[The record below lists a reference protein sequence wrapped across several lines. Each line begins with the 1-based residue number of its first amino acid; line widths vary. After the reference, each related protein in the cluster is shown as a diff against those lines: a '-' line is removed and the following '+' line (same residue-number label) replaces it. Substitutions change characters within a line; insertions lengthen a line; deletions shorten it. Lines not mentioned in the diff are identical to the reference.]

1 MRDER
6 AYLADMIFSAR
17 RIQKIV
23 AGKSLEAVTND
34 ENLQDALLRRL
45 GIIGEAANRISQ
57 ATRDQL
63 PTVPWRDIMKMRNVL
78 IHVYFSVDLKI
89 ALDTATNDME
99 PRIAAIDA
107 HLKLL
112 DAEAGNP

>member
-6 AYLADMIFSAR
+6 AYLADMISSAR

-23 AGKSLEAVTND
+23 AGKSLDEVTND
-34 ENLQDALLRRL
+34 ETLQDALLRRL

-57 ATRDQL
+57 VTRDQL
-63 PTVPWRDIMKMRNVL
+63 PTIPWRDIIKMRNVL

-89 ALDTATNDME
+89 AWDTATNDMA
-99 PRIAAIDA
+99 PLITAIEA
-107 HLKLL
+107 HLKVL
-112 DAEAGNP
+112 DAQAGNP